1 LPCAPAVAHRASRHL
16 RRAIPAIAALAVA
29 AAATLTVTTPAQ
41 AAYSPRVVIVV
52 GPTHGSTA
60 NYLQHARAYARQARA
75 YGASVETVFHPHA
88 TWPRVIAA
96 AQGANVF
103 IYLGHG
109 NGWPSPYAPNQGQTK
124 NGLGLNPYHGASQS
138 NVKYYGSDF
147 VRSQLRFAP
156 GAVVLFNRLC
166 YASGNGEPGMGSP
179 SWRTAVKRADNYA
192 APFIAAGASAVVADG
207 VTTLGYELARLFG
220 RSRTNLEAW
229 RSDPD
234 AHGNGRAFRSE
245 RSPGYTVRLDPNRAS
260 RGFYRSIV
268 TRDRTLTSAIR
279 ISPYR
284 GTADVG
290 LVLRRGADSDT
301 KGVKRLSE
309 GARYVVRGSLVRDD
323 RGRTWA
329 PVLTR
334 SGHRGYVAAWAT
346 SFVGTAVTRSSIHLR
361 RNHSVKARS
370 LGMVAAGARV
380 GIRTSARDRN
390 DRAWLKVRTPN
401 GRVGWIAAW
410 LTRP

>member
-1 LPCAPAVAHRASRHL
+1 MPCAPAVAHRASRHL

-41 AAYSPRVVIVV
+41 AAYAPRVVIVV

-60 NYLQHARAYARQARA
+60 DYLEHARAYARQARA

-109 NGWPSPYAPNQGQTK
+109 NGWPSPYAPAQGLTK
-124 NGLGLNPYHGASQS
+124 NGLGLNPFHGASQS

-166 YASGNGEPGMGSP
+166 YASGNGEPGMRQP
-179 SWRTAVKRADNYA
+179 SWSTAVKRVDNYA
-192 APFIAAGASAVVADG
+192 APFIAAGASAVIADG

-220 RSRTNLEAW
+220 PSRANVDAW

-234 AHGNGRAFRSE
+234 ANGNGRAFRSQK
-245 RSPGYTVRLDPNRAS
+245 SPGYTVRLDPNRAS
-260 RGFYRSIV
+260 SGFYRSIV
-268 TRDRTLTSAIR
+268 TRDGTQTGWIRTQA
-279 ISPYR
+279 YR
-284 GTADVG
+284 GTATTD
-290 LVLRRGADSDT
+290 LVLRRGPDVDTRAIKRVSD
-301 KGVKRLSE
+301 

-329 PVLTR
+329 PVITR
-334 SGHRGYVAAWAT
+334 SGHRGYLPGWAT
-346 SFVGTAVTRSSIHLR
+346 AFAGTAVTEARLHLR
-361 RNHSVKARS
+361 KDHSASTKS
-370 LGMVAAGARV
+370 LGLTRSGVRVAILKSGHD
-380 GIRTSARDRN
+380 RD
-390 DRAWLKVRTPN
+390 DRAWLKVRTPS
-401 GRVGWIAAW
+401 GRTGWVAAW
-410 LTRP
+410 LTKP